1 MAPYD
6 DTPDARL
13 QNAAGTGRPMNPPL
27 MLRGLWAYR
36 GFVLGSVK
44 REFQAKYSNAMLGAL
59 WSLLSPLAMIVVYT
73 VIFSQVMHNKLPGAD
88 PGARFA
94 YSIYLC
100 AGVLTWGLFAE
111 MVARAQGMFLE
122 QANLIKKVSFPRI
135 CLPIIVALNAL
146 VNFGIIFGLFTLF
159 LLASGTFPGPV
170 FLAILPILLVQL
182 LLALGIGMIAGVL
195 NVFFRDVGQFVT
207 IAMQFWF
214 WLTPIVYPA
223 AILPPEVRPLLDY
236 NPMARLIQAY
246 QQVLVKGAMPDWA
259 NLAPV
264 LVLALLLCAFGLR
277 LFRRR
282 AGEMVDE
289 L

>member
-1 MAPYD
+1 MIS
-6 DTPDARL
+6 
-13 QNAAGTGRPMNPPL
+13 PL

-44 REFQAKYSNAMLGAL
+44 REFQSKYANAALGAL
-59 WSLLSPLAMIVVYT
+59 WSVLSPLAMILVYT
-73 VIFSQVMHNKLPGAD
+73 VIFSEVMRTRLPGASAD
-88 PGARFA
+88 SSFA

-111 MVARAQGMFLE
+111 IVARGQGMFIE
-122 QANLIKKVSFPRI
+122 QANVIKKISFPRI
-135 CLPIIVALNAL
+135 CLPVIVVLNAL
-146 VNFGIIFGLFTLF
+146 VNFGIIFGLFLVF
-159 LLASGTFPGPV
+159 LIATGNFPGWMFAALLPV
-170 FLAILPILLVQL
+170 LLVQV
-182 LLALGIGMIAGVL
+182 LLAIGLAMIAGVL

-223 AILPPEVRPLLDY
+223 TILPPEVREMLGW
-236 NPMARLIQAY
+236 NPMFPLIQAY
-246 QQVLVKGAMPDWA
+246 QAVLVHGNAPDWGA
-259 NLAPV
+259 IGWVAL
-264 LVLALLLCAFGLR
+264 LSLLLCAFGMR
-277 LFRRR
+277 LFRKR